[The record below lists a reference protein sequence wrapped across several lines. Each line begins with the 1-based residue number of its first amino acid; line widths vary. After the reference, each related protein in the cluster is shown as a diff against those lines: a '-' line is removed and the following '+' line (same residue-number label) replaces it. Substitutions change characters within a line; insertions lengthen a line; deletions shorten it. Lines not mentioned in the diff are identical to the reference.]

1 MAQIDQGVR
10 SIEPTKKQ
18 SRNVRIS
25 GGAIFGALSIVIGL
39 FTAPILPRVPEWG
52 MAFIDPIS
60 WIWII
65 SFLIFGIEA
74 GLITLLIG
82 FMGLFLSDP
91 TGIGP
96 FFKLVSTIWFI
107 VIPYLAMKF
116 IKVPLS
122 SEQMENRKFYSLT
135 FLIAH
140 VLRLISMITANLVVL
155 TYVWHVPIQFLTF
168 PFFGLD
174 SISGVSAVISVV
186 IIVNTIQSFTDALIP
201 YLLVFRT
208 PIKKFRVW

>member
-1 MAQIDQGVR
+1 
-10 SIEPTKKQ
+10 
-18 SRNVRIS
+18 
-25 GGAIFGALSIVIGL
+25 
-39 FTAPILPRVPEWG
+39 
-52 MAFIDPIS
+52 
-60 WIWII
+60 
-65 SFLIFGIEA
+65 
-74 GLITLLIG
+74 
-82 FMGLFLSDP
+82 
-91 TGIGP
+91 
-96 FFKLVSTIWFI
+96 
-107 VIPYLAMKF
+107 MKF
-116 IKVPLS
+116 IKVLS